1 MKRQKIMFL
10 LLLLVL
16 PACSGFYSE
25 YHDVT
30 PTVVPSSTS
39 IISSSSASTTTPSI
53 SPTKTCE
60 LPTVFKS
67 SETSPNGEWLVV
79 NCKDS
84 KKDEVVYIHIF
95 NNYDS
100 RNWKINYTDFKS
112 DILFELDGGL
122 HSPFYWSKNGESLF
136 FEKHEQLN
144 DGSAHLMG
152 NVIRID
158 LVTGQAYDIF
168 SEFDEIGYTFSPD
181 DDFLIYAT
189 PHIKSNKI
197 YVLSL
202 ENQEVKTIEW
212 NEVYLSISPF
222 GLWSNDNQNF
232 VATLANTSGVN
243 SLIVINVAE
252 ITQRTLFSNPPDLLF
267 PLEWKNQDEVMVT
280 NSLFYNRFPEA
291 KLWLVN
297 IRSRE
302 ILKIR

>member
-1 MKRQKIMFL
+1 MKKQKIAL
-10 LLLLVL
+10 LLLLLIL
-16 PACSGFYSE
+16 PACTGFYSE
-25 YHDVT
+25 YRDIT
-30 PTVVPSSTS
+30 PTVVSSPTS
-39 IISSSSASTTTPSI
+39 IISSSSSAPTTIPSI

-60 LPTVFKS
+60 FPTTFES
-67 SETSPNGEWLVV
+67 SETSPNGKWLIV

-84 KKDEVVYIHIF
+84 KKDEVVYVHIF

-112 DILFELDGGL
+112 DILFKLDGGL
-122 HSPFYWSKNGESLF
+122 HSPFYWSKNGKTLF
-136 FEKHEQLN
+136 FEKHEPLY

-152 NVIRID
+152 NVIQID

-181 DDFLIYAT
+181 DNFLIYAT
-189 PHIKSNKI
+189 PRINSNKI
-197 YVLSL
+197 YILDLS
-202 ENQEVKTIEW
+202 NQEVKTIEW
-212 NEVYLSISPF
+212 NEGYLSISP

-280 NSLFYNRFPEA
+280 SSLFYNRFPEA

-297 IRSRE
+297 IRSGE